1 MVDEFNKISKT
12 LFIPMRGRI
21 YSTEHFP
28 NILKDDIALKL
39 KDKLPPEEKVQSQY
53 TYIASAVRSR
63 NIDRY
68 IDNFLKIN
76 PDGVIV
82 ELGCGLETTYF
93 RHPNI
98 KSSFYDLD
106 LPEVIDYREKRIPLG
121 EHQKL
126 IKGDLFKKDWIEKIK
141 SEIGNK
147 PVLIVVGGVFHYFQ
161 RENVISAI
169 KNMLNFDNIELV
181 FDALNSLGI
190 KGIKK
195 YMNDLG
201 HSDTA
206 MYFYVNDVNEFAK
219 EIGPDVKVLEE
230 IKYYSQTPKDG
241 LDFWTKVQMSG
252 ADLFYMVKMIH
263 LKLK

>member
-106 LPEVIDYREKRIPLG
+106 LPEVIDYREKMIPLG

-141 SEIGNK
+141 SEI
-147 PVLIVVGGVFHYFQ
+147 
-161 RENVISAI
+161 
-169 KNMLNFDNIELV
+169 
-181 FDALNSLGI
+181 
-190 KGIKK
+190 
-195 YMNDLG
+195 
-201 HSDTA
+201 
-206 MYFYVNDVNEFAK
+206 
-219 EIGPDVKVLEE
+219 
-230 IKYYSQTPKDG
+230 
-241 LDFWTKVQMSG
+241 
-252 ADLFYMVKMIH
+252 
-263 LKLK
+263 